1 MLIITIDTY
10 ISIIYQKSER
20 KRSRMKGMAW
30 SPLGNGTP
38 DVSRGLWHVLV
49 IVGHPLG
56 VWEEKVATTCIENRK
71 TVAW

>member
-30 SPLGNGTP
+30 SPLGMMLAGAVARAG
-38 DVSRGLWHVLV
+38 D
-49 IVGHPLG
+49 
-56 VWEEKVATTCIENRK
+56 KVDDLQNL
-71 TVAW
+71 